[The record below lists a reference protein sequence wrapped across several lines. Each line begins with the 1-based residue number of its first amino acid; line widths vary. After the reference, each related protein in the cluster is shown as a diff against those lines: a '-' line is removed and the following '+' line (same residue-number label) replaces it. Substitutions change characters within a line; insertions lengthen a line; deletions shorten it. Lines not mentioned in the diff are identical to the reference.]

1 MDKSLVI
8 KPLITEKA
16 TMLGSQNK
24 YMFLVKDE
32 ATSSEIKKII
42 AAEYKVK
49 IDRVQCINTRPKKRR
64 LGRTFGTIPGYRKA
78 IVTLK
83 KGEKL
88 EILPQ

>member
-16 TMLGSQNK
+16 TLLGAQNK
-24 YMFLVKDE
+24 YLFLVKDK
-32 ATSSEIKKII
+32 ATASEIKKIV

-49 IDRVQCINTRPKKRR
+49 IDRVQCINTKSKKRR
-64 LGRTFGTIPGYRKA
+64 LGRNFGVIPGYRKA

-83 KGEKL
+83 KGEKM

>member
-16 TMLGSQNK
+16 TLLSTQNK
-24 YMFLVKDE
+24 YLFLVKNE
-32 ATSSEIKKII
+32 ATASEIKKIV
-42 AAEYKVK
+42 ALEYKVK

-64 LGRTFGTIPGYRKA
+64 LGRSFGTIPGYRKA

-88 EILPQ
+88 DVLPQ